1 MATQETA
8 IRKRQQIENANR
20 MMFVWV
26 AGISAVVG
34 ISLVLSLFLLQKAWF
49 NEKVLAEKAN
59 TASVLTNDNR
69 VIGELKDQVR
79 VLNTNQALKDSMTP
93 SETQPVQVVLD
104 ALPSGGNSSAL
115 GSSLQEKF
123 LNDPALTVDTLNVDP
138 IAGVESQNDPNVQ
151 NGVSS
156 PGVVAGANQINF
168 EFAVSVS
175 NANVSALK
183 TLLQKLESSI
193 RAIDITSLN
202 IDTQSS
208 SVLMTVQGRAFY
220 EPAVTVDLKDKTVKP

>member
-138 IAGVESQNDPNVQ
+138 IAGVESQSDPNVQ